1 MVGVVG
7 EMFTQLG
14 IVVIITALAA
24 FLLRLLKQPQI
35 LSYILVGILI
45 TPVFKIVTDVSI
57 IQSMSTI
64 GIAFLL
70 FIVGLEMDVRS
81 LKTVGFVSVFG
92 ASIQMALLF
101 GLGYSAG
108 ILLHFGN
115 LEALYLG
122 LALAFSST
130 MVVVKLLSDK
140 RELNTLHGRI
150 VLGFLLLEDI
160 VAIFVLSLLSSVEG
174 LAAGT
179 ILVAF
184 VKMFSLLL
192 LAYLSAKFILPTI
205 FRFAAK
211 NQELL
216 FILSLAMCFSFS
228 LLFQYFGFSVAVGA
242 FIAGIMLG
250 NLQYNVE
257 IIAKVRSLRDFFAL
271 LFFVSLGM
279 GLSLPTISHLWKPV
293 LVILPLVLIFKPFIT
308 MLICSIFRY
317 TKKPSFLV
325 ANSLAQIG
333 EFTLII
339 AAQGLSLGHISE
351 DLFSLLVLIVIATI
365 TFTSYSTTYDLF
377 FYKLLQRPLKI
388 FDFFTTQ
395 NLEYMPRKV
404 KPTIALCGYNR
415 IGYSILEN
423 LEKRKEKVL
432 IVDFNPEVIS
442 TLAAQGHNCLYG
454 DVTDEEVLER
464 MNLER
469 IELMVSTVPQLQDN
483 FLLIHKL
490 KAANPQAKILVT
502 ASTIDDAMQLY
513 SKGADYVILPHFL
526 GGEHAANLISRL
538 RMNKLK
544 LYEEKERH
552 LRHLQHRKAIGHEH
566 PRH

>member
-1 MVGVVG
+1 M
-7 EMFTQLG
+7 
-14 IVVIITALAA
+14 
-24 FLLRLLKQPQI
+24 
-35 LSYILVGILI
+35 
-45 TPVFKIVTDVSI
+45 
-57 IQSMSTI
+57 
-64 GIAFLL
+64 
-70 FIVGLEMDVRS
+70 
-81 LKTVGFVSVFG
+81 
-92 ASIQMALLF
+92 
-101 GLGYSAG
+101 
-108 ILLHFGN
+108 LHFGN

-454 DVTDEEVLER
+454 DLTDEEVLER